1 MAGPQ
6 DMLALLQALLSHDNE
21 ARTQAEQT
29 YENVPGPEKMVCLI
43 HAVRNMDA
51 PVEQRALAA
60 VLLRRLFTTNFDT
73 LWPHIDAE
81 MQKAV
86 KQELMTA
93 VHQETAPAVRKKVCD
108 AFAELSR
115 NMIDEN
121 NDMQWQEALK
131 FLFECASSEN
141 PMLKENALHILS
153 AVPGIFGNQQAQY
166 VEVIKQMLGAALSD
180 RTHPQVCFE
189 AVKATT
195 AFLVNNDKEVAL
207 LNHFKELLPF
217 LIQGITDSVVA
228 QEDDSALKCL
238 IELSEN
244 VPKFLRSHLENVFDL
259 CLKVVSDA
267 NLEDTWRQLALE
279 VIVTMSET
287 APAMVRKFAKFIP
300 LLVHQ
305 VLALMVDLEDE
316 DDWSLQDVEDDEDT
330 ESNPIAGEAALD
342 RLACSLGG
350 KTMLPPIVSN
360 ISQMLQHDD
369 WKYRYA
375 GLMAVSACGE
385 GCHSHMEQMLNNIVD
400 AVLPFASDPH
410 PRVRYAACNALGQL
424 CTDFGPNCQKKFHN
438 KIVPALLGILDD
450 EANPRV
456 QAHGAAALVNFSE
469 ECPKHILVQ
478 YLDPIVMK
486 LEQVLTNKFKEHME
500 KGNKLVLEQVITTL
514 ASVADTAQDRFLQ
527 YYDRFM
533 PCLKYIMENVQ
544 NPAHRLL
551 RGKTIECISLM
562 GLAVG
567 KEKFMQDCNQVMQL
581 LLKTQTDQDDLAD
594 DDPQITYMISAW
606 ARMCKILGKDFQ
618 QYLPLVMGPVLKAA
632 SLKPE
637 VALVDSEDMKEM
649 ENSSDWQFVTL
660 GDQQNF
666 GICTSGLEEKATAC
680 QMLVCYARELKE
692 GFAAYS
698 EDVVKIMVP
707 LLKFY
712 FNDSVRIAATES
724 LPYLLECAKIRGEEY
739 VATMW
744 GTYICPNLL
753 KAIEIEPEQSVLP
766 EYLASFAKCI
776 ETLGKGC
783 LNDQDMGSVVTLLD
797 NLLKQHFVR
806 LVQRQEKRKD
816 EDYDDIVE
824 ESLMDEDEEDA
835 YVLSKIADVLHSFFG
850 THKESFLP
858 VFEQIMPYFV
868 KLLLPD
874 RPWSDRQW
882 ALCVW
887 DDVIEHT
894 GPVSFKYKEFFLE
907 QMVASITD
915 KTAEV
920 RQAAGY
926 GIGMIGQ
933 HGGELYA
940 DVCAECI
947 PRLVSVIEHEEAKS
961 VENAPAT
968 DNAISAV
975 VKICQFNSSK
985 VNVEEILARL
995 VSWLPILSDAEE
1007 AEHVYSYFCDLLDK
1021 NHPGIMG
1028 QNAANLPKVV
1038 AIIGETLHREL
1049 VPEDTPLYQR
1059 LLNVVKQVQTN
1070 QDAFQVCISQLTE
1083 QQRLALSEALT
1094 EAK

>member
-6 DMLALLQALLSHDNE
+6 NMLALLQALMSHDNN
-21 ARTQAEQT
+21 ARTEAEQA

-43 HAVRNMDA
+43 QTIRNMEV
-51 PVEQRALAA
+51 PVEQRSLAA
-60 VLLRRLFTTNFDT
+60 VLLRRLFTTNFEA
-73 LWPHIDAE
+73 LWPQIAPE
-81 MQKAV
+81 MQAGV

-93 VHQETAPAVRKKVCD
+93 VHQETTPALRKKVCD
-108 AFAELSR
+108 AFAELAR
-115 NMIDEN
+115 NMLDEN
-121 NDMQWQEALK
+121 NDMQWPEALK

-141 PMLKENALHILS
+141 PVLKENALHILS
-153 AVPGIFGNQQAQY
+153 AVPGVFGNQQAQY
-166 VEVIKQMLGAALSD
+166 LEVIKQMLGAALSD
-180 RTHPQVCFE
+180 RNNPQVCFE

-195 AFLVNNDKEVAL
+195 AFLVNNDKETTI
-207 LNHFKELLPF
+207 LNHFKDLLPF
-217 LIQGITDSVVA
+217 LIQGITDSVRA
-228 QEDDSALKCL
+228 QEDDSLLKCL

-244 VPKFLRSHLENVFDL
+244 VPKFLRSQLEHVFEL
-259 CLKVVSDA
+259 CLEVVSESNID
-267 NLEDTWRQLALE
+267 DTWRQLALE

-287 APAMVRKFAKFIP
+287 APPMVRKFGKFIP

-316 DDWSLQDVEDDEDT
+316 EDWALQDVEDDEDT

-342 RLACSLGG
+342 RLACALGG
-350 KTMLPPIVSN
+350 KTMLPHIVSN

-385 GCHSHMEQMLNNIVD
+385 GCHVHMEQMLNNIVD
-400 AVLPFASDPH
+400 AVQPFTTDQH

-424 CTDFGPNCQKKFHN
+424 CTDFGPNCQKKFHT

-478 YLDPIVMK
+478 YLDPIIGK
-486 LEQVLTNKFKEHME
+486 LETVLNNKFTEYME

-514 ASVADTAQDRFLQ
+514 ASVADTAQDKFLL
-527 YYDRFM
+527 YYDRNKQARAQF
-533 PCLKYIMENVQ
+533 
-544 NPAHRLL
+544 
-551 RGKTIECISLM
+551 
-562 GLAVG
+562 LA
-567 KEKFMQDCNQVMQL
+567 NS
-581 LLKTQTDQDDLAD
+581 
-594 DDPQITYMISAW
+594 ITYMISAW
-606 ARMCKILGKDFQ
+606 ARMCKILGKDFT

-660 GDQQNF
+660 GDQQSF

-692 GFAAYS
+692 GFAEYS

-753 KAIEIEPEQSVLP
+753 KAIEIEPEQVVLP

-783 LNDQDMGSVVTLLD
+783 LNEQDMGSLVSLMD
-797 NLLKQHFVR
+797 KLLKQHFVR
-806 LVQRQEKRKD
+806 HVERQEKRKD

-835 YVLSKIADVLHSFFG
+835 YVLSKIADVIHSFFG

-858 VFEQIMPYFV
+858 VFEQIMPYFE
-868 KLLLPD
+868 KLLAAD

-882 ALCVW
+882 GLCVW
-887 DDVIEHT
+887 DDVVEHT
-894 GPVSFKYKEFFLE
+894 GPVSFKYKDLFLDH
-907 QMVASITD
+907 MINAITD

-920 RQAAGY
+920 RQAAAY
-926 GIGMIGQ
+926 GIGVIGQ
-933 HGGELYA
+933 FGGNVYA
-940 DVCAECI
+940 DACAECI
-947 PRLVSVIEHEEAKS
+947 PRLVSVIEHAESKL

-968 DNAISAV
+968 DNAISAC
-975 VKICQFNSSK
+975 VKICQFNNTK
-985 VNVEEILARL
+985 VNVDEILARL
-995 VSWLPILSDAEE
+995 VSWLPILSDEEE
-1007 AEHVYSYFCDLLDK
+1007 AVHVYSYFCDLLDK

-1028 QNAANLPKVV
+1028 ENAANLPKLV
-1038 AIIGETLHREL
+1038 AIVGETLHREL
-1049 VPEDTPLYQR
+1049 IQEDTPLYQR
-1059 LLNVVKQVQTN
+1059 MLNIVKQVQTN

-1083 QQRLALSEALT
+1083 QQRQALSEALT
-1094 EAK
+1094 DAK

>member
-1 MAGPQ
+1 
-6 DMLALLQALLSHDNE
+6 
-21 ARTQAEQT
+21 
-29 YENVPGPEKMVCLI
+29 
-43 HAVRNMDA
+43 
-51 PVEQRALAA
+51 
-60 VLLRRLFTTNFDT
+60 
-73 LWPHIDAE
+73 
-81 MQKAV
+81 
-86 KQELMTA
+86 MTA
-93 VHQETAPAVRKKVCD
+93 IHQEASQPVRKKICD
-108 AFAELSR
+108 AFSELAR
-115 NMIDEN
+115 NMIDDEN
-121 NDMQWQEALK
+121 VMQWPEALK

-141 PMLKENALHILS
+141 PVLKESALHILA
-153 AVPGIFGNQQAQY
+153 AVPGIFGNQQNQY
-166 VEVIKQMLGAALSD
+166 LEVIKQMLGAALMD
-180 RTHPQVCFE
+180 RTNPSVCFE

-195 AFLVNNDKEVAL
+195 AFVVNNDKEL
-207 LNHFKELLPF
+207 GILNHFKDLLPL
-217 LIQGITDSVVA
+217 LIQGIADSISA
-228 QEDDSALKCL
+228 QEDDSLLKCL

-244 VPKFLRSHLENVFDL
+244 VPKFLRSQLETVIEL
-259 CLKVVSDA
+259 CLRVVSDA
-267 NLEDTWRQLALE
+267 NLDDTWRQLALE

-300 LLVHQ
+300 LLVQQ
-305 VLALMVDLEDE
+305 VLALMVDLED
-316 DDWSLQDVEDDEDT
+316 DPDWSLQDIEDDEDT
-330 ESNPIAGEAALD
+330 DSNPIAGEAALD
-342 RLACSLGG
+342 RLACALGG
-350 KTMLPPIVSN
+350 KTMLPHIVSN
-360 ISQMLQHDD
+360 ISQMLQHAD

-385 GCHSHMEQMLNNIVD
+385 GCHIHMEQMLTNIVD
-400 AVLPFASDPH
+400 AVLPFAIDPH

-438 KIVPALLGILDD
+438 KIVPALVSILDD

-478 YLDPIVMK
+478 YLDLIILK
-486 LEQVLTNKFKEHME
+486 LEQVLTQKFSEHLQ

-514 ASVADTAQDRFLQ
+514 ASVADTAQDKFLQ

-533 PCLKYIMENVQ
+533 PCLKFIMQQVQ
-544 NPAHRLL
+544 SKEHRLL
-551 RGKTIECISLM
+551 RGKTIECISLI

-567 KEKFMQDCNQVMQL
+567 KEKFMQDCNEVMQL
-581 LLKTQTDQDDLAD
+581 LLKTQTDEDDLAD

-606 ARMCKILGKDFQ
+606 ARMCKILGKEFE

-660 GDQQNF
+660 GDQQSF
-666 GICTSGLEEKATAC
+666 GICTAGLEEKATAC

-692 GFAAYS
+692 GFAPYT

-739 VATMW
+739 VADMW

-753 KAIEIEPEQSVLP
+753 KAIEIEPELSVLP
-766 EYLASFAKCI
+766 EYLQSFAKCI

-783 LNDQDMGSVVTLLD
+783 LKEQDMSTVVSLLD
-797 NLLKQHFVR
+797 NLLKQHFIR
-806 LVQRQEKRKD
+806 QVQRQEKRKD
-816 EDYDDIVE
+816 EDYDEIVE
-824 ESLMDEDEEDA
+824 ENLVDEDDEDA
-835 YVLSKIADVLHSFFG
+835 YVLSKIADILHSFFG

-894 GPVSFKYKEFFLE
+894 GPLSYKYREFFIEHML
-907 QMVASITD
+907 QAITD
-915 KTAEV
+915 KVPEI
-920 RQAAGY
+920 RQAAAY
-926 GIGMIGQ
+926 GIGVIGQ
-933 HGGELYA
+933 FGGEVYA
-940 DVCAECI
+940 DVCAESI
-947 PRLVSVIEHEEAKS
+947 PRLVSVIEHPESKE
-961 VENAPAT
+961 VENSPAT

-975 VKICQFNSSK
+975 VKICQFNGSK
-985 VNVEEILARL
+985 VNIEELLARL
-995 VSWLPILSDAEE
+995 VSWLPILSDEEE
-1007 AEHVYSYFCDLLDK
+1007 AAHVYTYFCDLLDK

-1028 QNAANLPKVV
+1028 ENAANLPKVV
-1038 AIIGETLHREL
+1038 SIVAETLHREL
-1049 VPEDTPLYQR
+1049 IQEDTPLYLR
-1059 LLNVVKQVQTN
+1059 LISIVKQVQSN
-1070 QDAFQVCISQLTE
+1070 PDAFQVCVSQLTDL
-1083 QQRLALSEALT
+1083 QKQALSEAL
-1094 EAK
+1094 E

>member
-1 MAGPQ
+1 MAGGQ
-6 DMLALLQALLSHDNE
+6 EFQALLQGLISSDNDL
-21 ARTQAEQT
+21 RTQSEQL
-29 YENVPGPEKMVCLI
+29 YENVSAPEKLLYLVQAI
-43 HAVRNMDA
+43 RNSDI
-51 PVEQRALAA
+51 PEEQRVLAA
-60 VLLRRLFTTNFDT
+60 VLLRRLFTTNFET
-73 LWPHIDAE
+73 LWQQITPDIQAG
-81 MQKAV
+81 V

-93 VHQETAPAVRKKVCD
+93 IHQETVASVRKKICD
-108 AFAELSR
+108 IFAELAR
-115 NMIDEN
+115 NMIDDDN
-121 NDMQWQEALK
+121 NMQWPEALK

-141 PMLKENALHILS
+141 PVLKESALHILS

-166 VEVIKQMLGAALSD
+166 LDVVKQMLGVALMD
-180 RTHPQVCFE
+180 RSHPQVCFE

-195 AFLVNNDKEVAL
+195 AFIVNNEKEPAVH
-207 LNHFKELLPF
+207 NHMKELLPL
-217 LIQGITDSVVA
+217 LIQRIADSVTA
-228 QEDDSALKCL
+228 QEDDSLLKCL

-244 VPKFLRSHLENVFDL
+244 VPKFLRSQLENVFEL
-259 CLKVVSDA
+259 CLRIVSDS

-300 LLVHQ
+300 LLVQ
-305 VLALMVDLEDE
+305 QILALMVDLED
-316 DDWSLQDVEDDEDT
+316 DPDWSIQDSEDDEDT
-330 ESNPIAGEAALD
+330 DSNPIAGEAALD
-342 RLACSLGG
+342 RLACALGG
-350 KTMLPPIVSN
+350 KTMLPYIVSN
-360 ISQMLQHDD
+360 ISQMLQQAD

-385 GCHSHMEQMLNNIVD
+385 GCHTHMEQMLGNIVD
-400 AVLPFASDPH
+400 AVLPFAADPH

-438 KIVPALLGILDD
+438 KHL
-450 EANPRV
+450 
-456 QAHGAAALVNFSE
+456 
-469 ECPKHILVQ
+469 
-478 YLDPIVMK
+478 
-486 LEQVLTNKFKEHME
+486 E

-514 ASVADTAQDRFLQ
+514 ASVADTAQDKFLQ

-533 PCLKYIMENVQ
+533 PCLKYIMQHVQ
-544 NPAHRLL
+544 NPEHRLL
-551 RGKTIECISLM
+551 RGKTIECISLI

-567 KEKFMQDCNQVMQL
+567 KEKFMQDCNDVMQL

-606 ARMCKILGKDFQ
+606 ARMCKILGKEFQ

-637 VALVDSEDMKEM
+637 VALVDSEDMKDL
-649 ENSSDWQFVTL
+649 ENNSDWQFVTL
-660 GDQQNF
+660 GDQQSF
-666 GICTSGLEEKATAC
+666 GICTAGLEEKATAC

-739 VATMW
+739 VANMW

-766 EYLASFAKCI
+766 EYLASFA
-776 ETLGKGC
+776 
-783 LNDQDMGSVVTLLD
+783 
-797 NLLKQHFVR
+797 R
-806 LVQRQEKRKD
+806 
-816 EDYDDIVE
+816 IVE
-824 ESLMDEDEEDA
+824 ESLLDEDDEDA
-835 YVLSKIADVLHSFFG
+835 YVLSKVADIIHAFFG

-858 VFEQIMPYFV
+858 IFEQIMPYFV

-894 GPVSFKYKEFFLE
+894 GPLSYKYVEFFLQHMIE
-907 QMVASITD
+907 AITD
-915 KTAEV
+915 KTPEI
-920 RQAAGY
+920 RQAAAY
-926 GIGMIGQ
+926 GIGVIGQ
-933 HGGELYA
+933 FGGEVYA
-940 DVCAECI
+940 DVLTECVS
-947 PRLVSVIEHEEAKS
+947 RLVSVIEHEDSKS

-968 DNAISAV
+968 DNAIAAV
-975 VKICQFNSSK
+975 VKICQYNGSK
-985 VNVEEILARL
+985 VNVDELLTRL
-995 VSWLPILSDAEE
+995 VTWLPILSDEEE
-1007 AEHVYSYFCDLLDK
+1007 AIHVYTYFCDLLDK

-1028 QNAANLPKVV
+1028 EHASNLPKVISIV
-1038 AIIGETLHREL
+1038 GETLHREL
-1049 VPEDTPLYQR
+1049 IQEDTELYRR
-1059 LLNVVKQVQTN
+1059 LVNIVKQVQSN
-1070 QDAFQVCISQLTE
+1070 PDAFQVCVAQLTE
-1083 QQRLALSEALT
+1083 QQRQALSEAL
-1094 EAK
+1094 A